1 MPQPGDKSSVPTP
14 AASSQEG
21 AGRRWPKLSVLL
33 TAGAGVLLA
42 LGGLIWWQ
50 VTRNAGPPP
59 SELHAQ
65 ALRWLEEG
73 SETALSRARRAALRL
88 RKLDYRDPEF
98 GGGVEY
104 ILGICAFRDALA
116 PDAADTEDQLA
127 QATRHL
133 LEAER
138 LALDE
143 SRRPD
148 WSYALG
154 TSLHRTGRWEQ
165 ARPLLEDAVEG
176 YPPGRLDAT
185 LQLAE
190 IAIDVEVPQDLE
202 HSLARCRALL
212 DEPGLNG
219 ETVDLVYLLTAR
231 LLLALE
237 RGAEVQPLLER
248 RGSDPRVP
256 PERMKSDAAVIVAAQ
271 VAMAAGGADGHLEA
285 LRLLDPISR
294 RSGLEQTYSS
304 RASYLMGAAE
314 EALGR
319 LEADAGRTTAA
330 ASHFDAA
337 VTHYERTAKRYGSLD
352 ESLAAQLRAATLLRQ
367 ADRNEEALTTYQQV
381 LERVKPDVSFRNRW
395 LTLAAFREAV
405 QTAWTEWLDA
415 DNYPA
420 AIAISERMSP
430 LFDPLKARELHA
442 IANQRWAEHLE
453 QELQRAPRAD
463 RPARLPQVRQRWQES
478 GRAWS
483 ELADELK
490 TTSRYT
496 DALWTSADHFRRGH
510 DFRQAHTQL
519 TRFVQAQPRKQL
531 PLALVRLGQVL
542 LDLDEPAEAQTQLER
557 VTREYPR
564 DVAAIE
570 ARYLTGEALLEQ
582 QKLDAAE
589 SAWRQLLSAADLT
602 PAAREWKQALFSLG
616 RLVYHRAVIARRQA
630 ESERLADDPD
640 GRARRLD
647 EAFRRWDE
655 AVLRLE
661 EFLER
666 YPDVPEAVEARYM
679 LAKSLAQ
686 RSERARLRLAVADTE
701 NARLELRREMYA
713 DLEQASIEFLELR
726 TTLTTRQ
733 TVDGLDPLE
742 ERILRDC
749 CFEGAHML
757 YALGQYREAITHYS
771 SAANRYAQDPRVLLA
786 YLQMANCNERLG
798 RPAETRS
805 LVEQAR
811 VLLDG
816 MPPETFEMQLTSLDR
831 DEWQAWID
839 WARDALDTDSSEPA
853 GAAASAI
860 P

>member
-1 MPQPGDKSSVPTP
+1 
-14 AASSQEG
+14 
-21 AGRRWPKLSVLL
+21 
-33 TAGAGVLLA
+33 
-42 LGGLIWWQ
+42 
-50 VTRNAGPPP
+50 
-59 SELHAQ
+59 
-65 ALRWLEEG
+65 
-73 SETALSRARRAALRL
+73 
-88 RKLDYRDPEF
+88 
-98 GGGVEY
+98 
-104 ILGICAFRDALA
+104 
-116 PDAADTEDQLA
+116 
-127 QATRHL
+127 
-133 LEAER
+133 
-138 LALDE
+138 
-143 SRRPD
+143 
-148 WSYALG
+148 
-154 TSLHRTGRWEQ
+154 
-165 ARPLLEDAVEG
+165 
-176 YPPGRLDAT
+176 
-185 LQLAE
+185 
-190 IAIDVEVPQDLE
+190 
-202 HSLARCRALL
+202 
-212 DEPGLNG
+212 
-219 ETVDLVYLLTAR
+219 
-231 LLLALE
+231 
-237 RGAEVQPLLER
+237 
-248 RGSDPRVP
+248 
-256 PERMKSDAAVIVAAQ
+256 
-271 VAMAAGGADGHLEA
+271 
-285 LRLLDPISR
+285 
-294 RSGLEQTYSS
+294 
-304 RASYLMGAAE
+304 
-314 EALGR
+314 
-319 LEADAGRTTAA
+319 
-330 ASHFDAA
+330 
-337 VTHYERTAKRYGSLD
+337 
-352 ESLAAQLRAATLLRQ
+352 
-367 ADRNEEALTTYQQV
+367 
-381 LERVKPDVSFRNRW
+381 
-395 LTLAAFREAV
+395 
-405 QTAWTEWLDA
+405 
-415 DNYPA
+415 
-420 AIAISERMSP
+420 
-430 LFDPLKARELHA
+430 
-442 IANQRWAEHLE
+442 
-453 QELQRAPRAD
+453 
-463 RPARLPQVRQRWQES
+463 
-478 GRAWS
+478 
-483 ELADELK
+483 
-490 TTSRYT
+490 
-496 DALWTSADHFRRGH
+496 
-510 DFRQAHTQL
+510 
-519 TRFVQAQPRKQL
+519 
-531 PLALVRLGQVL
+531 VL